1 MLKKNG
7 ENMCKKLNADLCK
20 KKLDKSASVS
30 CAQNSCVKFNMVI
43 KA

>member
-30 CAQNSCVKFNMVI
+30 TAQNSCVKFNMVI

>member
-7 ENMCKKLNADLCK
+7 ENMCKKLNDHLCK
-20 KKLDKSASVS
+20 KEFDKSASVS
-30 CAQNSCVKFNMVI
+30 CAQYLCVKFNMVI